1 MKQLIGAFVCAFVLT
16 SSNAQT
22 GYWQQELKYKI
33 SVTLNDQ
40 DHSLDAFEQ
49 IVYTNHSPDTLRFI
63 WFHLWPN
70 AFKNDKTAYSEQ
82 MLQNGDT
89 HFYFGGKE
97 DRGYINRLDFR
108 VDDVAAKLEDHP
120 QDIDIV
126 KLILPKPLPPQQ
138 SITITTPFHVQLP
151 EISSRGGHH
160 GQSYQITQWY
170 PKPAVYDR
178 KGWHPMPYLDQG
190 EFFSEFGSFD
200 VQITLP
206 KNYTVAATGDL
217 QNAEEKEWLLS
228 RKNIPAPASNQGK
241 KKPAKLG
248 EKKLKKEDQFPP
260 SDRVTKTLRYYQ
272 ERVHDFAWFADKRW
286 LVNHATMQL
295 SSGKPIDLYAF
306 YPPWQAKNWST
317 SLDMLRDAVQK
328 RSAWLGEYPYSTIS
342 IVQGYSTGGMEYPT
356 LSIIRGY
363 SNTKDLDLT
372 IEHEAGHN
380 WLYGILGSNERD
392 HPWMDEGM
400 NTYYDNRYSEIK
412 FPDTKKTGGGLFGDL
427 SSEKMDRIV
436 YQTLIAEKLDQP
448 ISTSSEAFTVD
459 NYNYVGYTKTGD
471 WMKLLEMQLGQPL
484 FDSCMHVYYQTW
496 QFKHPYPEDFKATID
511 RVSGRNNDSIF
522 NLLNETGTLYPK
534 TKKKLKLFW
543 ISCGASDNLIMFS
556 KRTHDY
562 LVKNDIP
569 HIYYIEPGVHDFKV
583 WKDGLYMFSQLIF
596 KPVDT
601 STFSKYPVVGAPA
614 SSNVR
619 SAQFPQILA
628 DHRVIFRV
636 NAPDAQRV
644 QIDLGKKYDMMKDTG
659 GYWQVTTDSI
669 GEGFH
674 YYSLLV
680 DGVAVADPSSE
691 SFYGMGRMASGIEI
705 PFAGG
710 GYYAMRNVPHGD
722 IRIKKYFSTV
732 TNSWRQFYIYT
743 PPGYDVN
750 INDKYPVLYI
760 LHGGGEDERGWAT
773 QGKTDIILDNLIADK
788 KARPML
794 VVMMDGNLSSGGLAG
809 FGEQSLKKFED
820 ELKNAVI
827 PFVEKSYRTETDANN
842 RALAGLSLGGL
853 QTLYAGLRNT
863 NMFSYLGVFSS
874 GWFANQ
880 PALSDP
886 QYAFMKENAT
896 SINNSLK
903 SFWIA
908 MGGKEDIAYNN
919 CKIMLAKFDEMGVK
933 YTYSEYPGGHTWP
946 VWRNNLYNF
955 AQILFK

>member
-151 EISSRGGHH
+151 GISSRGGHH

-484 FDSCMHVYYQTW
+484 FDSCMHAYYQAW

-534 TKKKLKLFW
+534 TKKKLKLAPLVRFNTDPQHTNYLFVAP
-543 ISCGASDNLIMFS
+543 SLGYNTYDGVMVGALIHNYTLPTQPFQYLFAPMYATKSKSFSGLGMLNYALFPSQLFQRVDFGITGSYFSRDSYTDSAGRSTFFHYLRFVPQVKLVYKKKNPRSTITHAMQFKIFLLREEQIHFEEDTVTHGDLVTKNHSDNGIGLLRYTVNNDRALYPYTADLQFESAADFGKISFNGTYFFNFRKSGGVKVRLFAGKFFYYVSKTANTQFNNERYHLNLTGPNGDEDYTYSNYFLGRSEFQGLPSQQIMQRDGF
-556 KRTHDY
+556 
-562 LVKNDIP
+562 
-569 HIYYIEPGVHDFKV
+569 FKV
-583 WKDGLYMFSQLIF
+583 RTDLL
-596 KPVDT
+596 
-601 STFSKYPVVGAPA
+601 GAK
-614 SSNVR
+614 V
-619 SAQFPQILA
+619 
-628 DHRVIFRV
+628 
-636 NAPDAQRV
+636 
-644 QIDLGKKYDMMKDTG
+644 
-659 GYWQVTTDSI
+659 
-669 GEGFH
+669 
-674 YYSLLV
+674 
-680 DGVAVADPSSE
+680 
-691 SFYGMGRMASGIEI
+691 
-705 PFAGG
+705 
-710 GYYAMRNVPHGD
+710 
-722 IRIKKYFSTV
+722 
-732 TNSWRQFYIYT
+732 
-743 PPGYDVN
+743 
-750 INDKYPVLYI
+750 
-760 LHGGGEDERGWAT
+760 
-773 QGKTDIILDNLIADK
+773 GKTDDWLSTLNFTLDVPNRLNPLSILPLKIPLKLFLDVGTYNEVWK
-788 KARPML
+788 KGSTDPRFL
-794 VVMMDGNLSSGGLAG
+794 YDAG
-809 FGEQSLKKFED
+809 FQ
-820 ELKNAVI
+820 
-827 PFVEKSYRTETDANN
+827 
-842 RALAGLSLGGL
+842 LSLFQDML
-853 QTLYAGLRNT
+853 NIYVPLFY
-863 NMFSYLGVFSS
+863 S
-874 GWFANQ
+874 GTYKDYYHSH
-880 PALSDP
+880 P
-886 QYAFMKENAT
+886 E
-896 SINNSLK
+896 I
-903 SFWIA
+903 SFWQRISFSIDFQNA
-908 MGGKEDIAYNN
+908 RLRK
-919 CKIMLAKFDEMGVK
+919 LL
-933 YTYSEYPGGHTWP
+933 
-946 VWRNNLYNF
+946 NLP
-955 AQILFK
+955 AW